1 MSNKQ
6 FVLTAFKGYSQV
18 RIKLIDLLKW
28 MRRLLLQQVKTII
41 ITGATS
47 GIGKATALLAAS
59 HGHQI
64 VLAARKEADLK
75 ATAERIR
82 QAGGTA
88 VFKPTDVSNKAEVQ
102 ALIDFTLAEYGRID
116 VLDLNAGVMSFSP
129 LNEVRVDEWE
139 KMIDINVK
147 GVLYGLAATIPVMEK
162 QQSGQIIATDST
174 AGHQVGQ
181 NNTVYASTKFS
192 VRAIMDGVRAEEA
205 KSHIRTMMVSPAF
218 VKTGFFEDQR
228 NANLEQVPKLRPE
241 DIAASVVFAIEQ
253 PDNVD
258 INEIVLR
265 PTL

>member
-1 MSNKQ
+1 M
-6 FVLTAFKGYSQV
+6 
-18 RIKLIDLLKW
+18 
-28 MRRLLLQQVKTII
+28 QQVKTII

-82 QAGGTA
+82 QAGGTT

-102 ALIDFTLAEYGRID
+102 ALIDFALDEYGRID
-116 VLDLNAGVMSFSP
+116 VLDLNAGVMSFAP

-228 NANLEQVPKLRPE
+228 NANLKRVPKLRPE

>member
-1 MSNKQ
+1 
-6 FVLTAFKGYSQV
+6 
-18 RIKLIDLLKW
+18 

-102 ALIDFTLAEYGRID
+102 ALIDFALAEYGRID
-116 VLDLNAGVMSFSP
+116 VLDLNAGVMSFAP
-129 LNEVRVDEWE
+129 INEVRVDEWE

-162 QQSGQIIATDST
+162 QQGGQIIATDST

-218 VKTGFFEDQR
+218 VNTGFFKDQR
-228 NANLEQVPKLRPE
+228 NANLERVPKLRPE

>member
-1 MSNKQ
+1 
-6 FVLTAFKGYSQV
+6 
-18 RIKLIDLLKW
+18 
-28 MRRLLLQQVKTII
+28 MRQTHLQQLKTII

-64 VLAARKEADLK
+64 VLAARKEADLQ
-75 ATAERIR
+75 ATAEMIQ
-82 QAGGTA
+82 QAGGQA
-88 VFKPTDVSNKAEVQ
+88 IFKPTDVSKKADVQ
-102 ALIDFTLAEYGRID
+102 ALIDFALAKYGRID
-116 VLDLNAGVMSFSP
+116 VLDLNAGVMSFAP
-129 LNEVRVDEWE
+129 MNEIRVDEWE

-147 GVLYGLAATIPVMEK
+147 GVLYGLAAAIPVMEK
-162 QQSGQIIATDST
+162 QKGGQIIATDST

-192 VRAIMDGVRAEEA
+192 VRAIMAGVRAEEA
-205 KSHIRTMMVSPAF
+205 SSHIRTMMVSPAF
-218 VKTGFFEDQR
+218 VNTGFFEDQR
-228 NANLEQVPKLRPE
+228 NANLEQVAKLRPE

-258 INEIVLR
+258 INKIVLR

>member
-1 MSNKQ
+1 M
-6 FVLTAFKGYSQV
+6 
-18 RIKLIDLLKW
+18 
-28 MRRLLLQQVKTII
+28 QQVKTII

-64 VLAARKEADLK
+64 VLAARQETDLK
-75 ATAERIR
+75 ATAETIR

-88 VFKPTDVSNKAEVQ
+88 IFKPTDVSDKAEVQ
-102 ALIDFTLAEYGRID
+102 ALIDFALAEYGRID
-116 VLDLNAGVMSFSP
+116 VLDLNAGVMSFAP

-162 QQSGQIIATDST
+162 QQGGQIIATDST

-205 KSHIRTMMVSPAF
+205 QSHIRTMMVSPAF
-218 VKTGFFEDQR
+218 VNTGFFEDQR

-241 DIAASVVFAIEQ
+241 NIAAAVVFAIEQ

>member
-1 MSNKQ
+1 
-6 FVLTAFKGYSQV
+6 
-18 RIKLIDLLKW
+18 

-228 NANLEQVPKLRPE
+228 NANLERVPKLRPE
-241 DIAASVVFAIEQ
+241 DIAAAVVFAIEQ

>member
-1 MSNKQ
+1 MVFS
-6 FVLTAFKGYSQV
+6 VLGHLMINLHEL
-18 RIKLIDLLKW
+18 IKR
-28 MRRLLLQQVKTII
+28 MRRILLQQVKTII

-59 HGHQI
+59 HGHQV
-64 VLAARKEADLK
+64 VLAARKEADLQ
-75 ATAERIR
+75 ATAETIQ
-82 QAGGTA
+82 QAGGQA
-88 VFKPTDVSNKAEVQ
+88 VFKVTDVSKQADVQ
-102 ALIDFTLAEYGRID
+102 ALIDFTIAKYGRID
-116 VLDLNAGVMSFSP
+116 VLDLNAGVMSFAP
-129 LNEVRVDEWE
+129 MNEVRVDEWE

-147 GVLYGLAATIPVMEK
+147 GVLYGLAAAIPVMEK

-192 VRAIMDGVRAEEA
+192 VRAIMDGVRAEESKA
-205 KSHIRTMMVSPAF
+205 HIRTMMVSPAF

-228 NANLEQVPKLRPE
+228 NANLEQVPKLSPE
-241 DIAASVVFAIEQ
+241 NIAAAVLFAIEQ
-253 PDNVD
+253 PANVD